1 MDVLEDMNAS
11 MMVNVAHHCDDPNVG
26 MSLTKNLKKF
36 KLYLNDTDLFV
47 TQIFKKSL
55 ARVNATHSVPKCAI
69 MRPVAFTSF
78 GTSKC
83 D

>member
-47 TQIFKKSL
+47 TQIFVKS
-55 ARVNATHSVPKCAI
+55 
-69 MRPVAFTSF
+69 
-78 GTSKC
+78 
-83 D
+83 